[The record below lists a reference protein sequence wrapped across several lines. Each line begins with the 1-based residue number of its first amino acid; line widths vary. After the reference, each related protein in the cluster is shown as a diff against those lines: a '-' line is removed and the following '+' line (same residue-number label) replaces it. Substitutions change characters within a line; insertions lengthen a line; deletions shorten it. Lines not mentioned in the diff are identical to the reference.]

1 MKCDTEQMSPSQNIS
16 TKGKARTRELSS
28 EEMLEV
34 MAREGRLPAD
44 LVPHWEGVKEWRE
57 HSLRMALDEI
67 EINLLREVI
76 MGDAERVACVL
87 WIAHTYVYDK
97 FKMSPRLFITS
108 GNPGSGKTTLLTLI
122 SEMASGGQRFNKTS
136 VAALGRLKET
146 YGSALTVAL
155 DQLDNAFEVQA
166 SDTGK
171 MLDALISG
179 GERDAKQVLVEKGTD
194 GRFHTV
200 EYDLFYPMALTKIGT
215 LPSPAL
221 LSRCIVIQMHPATAE
236 EAMKL
241 VAHAKEHADP
251 NIRPL
256 IRKVLEQLPENL
268 AAANL
273 SMATTLINRG
283 ADKWRPLLTIAQAA
297 GGDWPNRAVAAADQ
311 LESYEPERP
320 PHVILLGK
328 VIVITKDW
336 PHDVIF
342 SEELDRA
349 LDPSE
354 RTEIAWAKHRAR
366 LLGVVGLKPE
376 RHWRGEKQARGYRIA
391 DIRKA
396 ADKYIRP
403 DTCDG

>member
-1 MKCDTEQMSPSQNIS
+1 
-16 TKGKARTRELSS
+16 
-28 EEMLEV
+28 
-34 MAREGRLPAD
+34 
-44 LVPHWEGVKEWRE
+44 
-57 HSLRMALDEI
+57 
-67 EINLLREVI
+67 
-76 MGDAERVACVL
+76 
-87 WIAHTYVYDK
+87 
-97 FKMSPRLFITS
+97 
-108 GNPGSGKTTLLTLI
+108 LLTLL
-122 SEMASGGQRFNKTS
+122 SEMALGGRRFNRTT

-146 YGSALTVAL
+146 YGSSLTVAL

-179 GERDAKQVLVEKGTD
+179 GERNAKQVLVEKGPD

-221 LSRCIVIQMHPATAE
+221 LSRCIAIQMHPATAE
-236 EAMKL
+236 EAVKL
-241 VAHAKEHADP
+241 VANAKGHADT

-268 AAANL
+268 AAANH
-273 SMATTLINRG
+273 SMPTNLINRG

-297 GGDWPNRAVAAADQ
+297 GSDWLKRAVGAADQ

-320 PHVILLGK
+320 PHVVLLGK
-328 VIVITKDW
+328 VIEITKDW
-336 PHDVIF
+336 PHEVIF
-342 SEELDRA
+342 SEELDAALDRA
-349 LDPSE
+349 DPSE
-354 RTEIAWAKHRAR
+354 RTGIAWAKHRAR
-366 LLGVVGLKPE
+366 LLEVVGLKPE
-376 RHWRGEKQARGYRIA
+376 RHWRGGRQARGYRIT

-396 ADKYIRP
+396 AEKYIRP